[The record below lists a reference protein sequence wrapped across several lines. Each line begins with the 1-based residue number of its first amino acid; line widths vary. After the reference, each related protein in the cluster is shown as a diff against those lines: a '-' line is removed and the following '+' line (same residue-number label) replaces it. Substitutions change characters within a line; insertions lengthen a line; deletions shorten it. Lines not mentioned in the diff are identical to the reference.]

1 MAWKHMEY
9 HTNKSD
15 ISHTRLKQEKM
26 NNPQIALVSPSKNT
40 GEKEKEK
47 KNKNMVT
54 I

>member
-15 ISHTRLKQEKM
+15 ISHTRLKQKKM
-26 NNPQIALVSPSKNT
+26 NNPQIALVSSSKNI
-40 GEKEKEK
+40 GEKEKGK
-47 KNKNMVT
+47 KNKNMVA